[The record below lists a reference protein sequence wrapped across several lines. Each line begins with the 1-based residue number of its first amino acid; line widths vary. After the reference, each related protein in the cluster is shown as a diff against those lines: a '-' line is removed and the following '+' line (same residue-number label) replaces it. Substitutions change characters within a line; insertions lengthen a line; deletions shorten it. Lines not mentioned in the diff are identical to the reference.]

1 MRKRIVPII
10 VFVIIVLF
18 ANLALLYTV
27 STNIQMEDN
36 RRLGFLMKGHP
47 ELEKDLI
54 EAYTGK
60 EVYKTENDK
69 IGKDLEK
76 KYGYSIENRKGTKM
90 IYDYSK
96 YFALMFAVLIFGL
109 LSIEV
114 YLHKK
119 EKSKNIKELHDIE
132 NCIVSYKQNDYGFR
146 FLDDDYELD
155 YSKDYEYI
163 KENLLELGRKLSIM
177 MDKMIAEEQETKE
190 LVTDI
195 SHQLKTPLASLK
207 MSYEIANTDGFT
219 EGERKSF
226 IDKGF
231 DEIKKLEEL
240 LESLV
245 NVSRLEAD
253 MIRINPVK
261 NSIKST
267 LMESVSTV
275 FMKAF
280 DKGIEIETEEFD
292 DITTLHD
299 NKWTREAIVN
309 VLDNA
314 IKYSNVDTTISI
326 RVESLISHIMIEIE
340 DQGIGIDKEDYTNI
354 YKRFYRGNSEV
365 VSGIEGS
372 GVGLYLTRRILEEQ
386 GGSIRVKKANSG
398 GSIFQMTLPK

>member
-1 MRKRIVPII
+1 MRKRIVSII

-36 RRLGFLMKGHP
+36 RRLGFLMEGHP

-60 EVYKTENDK
+60 EVYNTENEK

-76 KYGYSIENRKGTKM
+76 KYGYSIENRKSTKK

-96 YFALMFAVLIFGL
+96 YFILLFAVLIWGL

-119 EKSKNIKELHDIE
+119 EKSKNIKELQDVE
-132 NCIVSYKQNDYGFR
+132 NCIVSYKQNDYGYR
-146 FLDDDYELD
+146 FQDCDDDLD

-177 MDKMIAEEQETKE
+177 MDKMIVEEQETKE

-219 EGERKSF
+219 EDERESF

-253 MIRINPVK
+253 MIRIHPVK

-267 LMESVSTV
+267 LMESISTI

-280 DKGIEIETEEFD
+280 DKGIEIATEEFD

-314 IKYSNVDTTISI
+314 IKYSNVNTTISI
-326 RVESLISHIMIEIE
+326 RVEALISHIMIEIE
-340 DQGIGIDKEDYTNI
+340 DQGIGIDKDDYTNI

-386 GGSIRVKKANSG
+386 GGSIRVKRANSG